1 MQLPK
6 VYRIKEQHGIDYT
19 VFRIENEWSA
29 TSDTLNAFIMFGCC
43 VGTIG
48 QFLENVKAIDSTQHS
63 MLNVN
68 VMWKI
73 YDLDSLYLAETLVTI
88 NEEEKAVVGIKSKN
102 REQMNELITSFG
114 TLRKK

>member
-1 MQLPK
+1 
-6 VYRIKEQHGIDYT
+6 
-19 VFRIENEWSA
+19 
-29 TSDTLNAFIMFGCC
+29 MFGCC

-48 QFLENVKAIDSTQHS
+48 QFLENVKAMDSTQHS
-63 MLNVN
+63 MLNAN
-68 VMWKI
+68 AMWKI

-102 REQMNELITSFG
+102 REQMNELISSFG